1 MGLDALL
8 ARLEAEAVTPVTPA
22 KTEAVTAKPAPALD
36 CTPVTPVTSPD
47 SVTAQ
52 ARACL
57 WLLHFPEQNPAAV
70 TFAPA
75 VDHAGA
81 LAAYPAAIAAE
92 PMAEPPA
99 VPIPA
104 DLAALFDACER
115 IGLYGDQDRAALPAM
130 LALDAQATRRLIEA
144 MHSRIGRCRRCLH
157 FRRPGLSGGYCT
169 RRDDLAPAYGLLCE
183 LPEDGGARCD
193 DFDEGRGDGA
203 SEH

>member
-22 KTEAVTAKPAPALD
+22 ESADVISKPAPALD
-36 CTPVTPVTSPD
+36 CTPVTPVTSLD
-47 SVTAQ
+47 GVTAQ

-57 WLLHFPEQNPAAV
+57 WLLHFPDLDPVAV
-70 TFAPA
+70 AFAPA

-99 VPIPA
+99 VPVPA

-115 IGLYGDQDRAALPAM
+115 IGLYGDEDRAALPTM
-130 LALDAQATRRLIEA
+130 FALDPDGTRGLIEA
-144 MHSRIGRCRRCLH
+144 MHSRIGRCRRCRH
-157 FRRPGLSGGYCT
+157 FRRPGLSDGYCV
-169 RRDDLAPAYGLLCE
+169 RRSDLRRAYGAMRA
-183 LPEDGGARCD
+183 LPSDAGTHCRLFDPGGA
-193 DFDEGRGDGA
+193 
-203 SEH
+203 